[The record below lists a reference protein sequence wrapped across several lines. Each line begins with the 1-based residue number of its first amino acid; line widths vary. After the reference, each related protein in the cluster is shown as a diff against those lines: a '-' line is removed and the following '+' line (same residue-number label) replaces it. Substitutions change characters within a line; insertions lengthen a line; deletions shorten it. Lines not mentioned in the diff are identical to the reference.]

1 MITLAECQSGFL
13 GIESAREAVG
23 ITVSYWSN
31 LDSIKKWKA
40 NTEHLEEKAM
50 NYGTNLLRFEYQ
62 KLSAIMVCNK
72 GWFNDRRLTNTR
84 ISKTITRIKCMDGWC
99 SNCNFWIPYSSS

>member
-1 MITLAECQSGFL
+1 MPHLANTPKTPYYAVIFTSKLKKNDNGYAEEANKMITLAECQSGFL

-40 NTEHLEEKAM
+40 NTEHLEAQ
-50 NYGTNLLRFEYQ
+50 R
-62 KLSAIMVCNK
+62 K
-72 GWFNDRRLTNTR
+72 GHEL
-84 ISKTITRIKCMDGWC
+84 
-99 SNCNFWIPYSSS
+99 